1 MQPGEND
8 ILILATITSVRIIA
22 LVIIALRL
30 CLFRPDIII
39 DKLALD
45 KGFTEER
52 FEINIH
58 RSTVLTLAVILTA
71 DVTHQT
77 TWLPENDIF

>member
-1 MQPGEND
+1 MQLGEND

-58 RSTVLTLAVILTA
+58 RFTFLTLAIILTGA
-71 DVTHQT
+71 AQLDFS
-77 TWLPENDIF
+77 LLGAG